1 MRGGRLA
8 LSTVGALTM
17 TNLSNASGSAV
28 VTVGGEFT
36 MTNLSNAS
44 GSMSI
49 TGGWSDVQHRRE
61 QRQRHADG
69 DDDRT

>member
-1 MRGGRLA
+1 
-8 LSTVGALTM
+8 M

-44 GSMSI
+44 GSMSMPRWLERCP
-49 TGGWSDVQHRRE
+49 TP
-61 QRQRHADG
+61 A
-69 DDDRT
+69 